1 MKLALDKLVGRGGF
15 SRVYLARVTSSSSA
29 IGTEVAVKKMHITKH
44 VQNSVLRHE
53 ACAYILLA
61 GSGHSS
67 VPEVYAWGRSQYY
80 DYLALELL
88 GDDVLSVREGLTLR
102 NFVILAC
109 AMLDALEH
117 VHSRGIVH
125 CDVKP
130 GNFLFSRAPP
140 KYQLKLIDFGLAIPF
155 RDLSTGEHVLTS
167 ERSTGHLRGTELYAS
182 IPAHMHCTLA
192 RRDDMESLAYTLVH
206 LACGRLPWAHPS
218 VYGVNILHRKVAWRA
233 DSEAAQL
240 PPVLAQFVSYTRAL
254 GFDAEPE
261 YALWRAAFRAL
272 VPDLR
277 SDDVF
282 DPADEGLRVIDWA
295 PPPQPQPQIQIQI
308 LQNQPPSS
316 DSDSDSIPSS
326 DDGWVPTSVWPA
338 PVSVPLSHLF
348 GNGDEQAVVRDSE
361 QVEWIEEPPE
371 MGKAWLVQSDCP
383 ERMMEF

>member
-1 MKLALDKLVGRGGF
+1 MKLALDKLIGRRGF
-15 SRVYLARVTSSSSA
+15 SRVYVARVTSSSS
-29 IGTEVAVKKMHITKH
+29 TNSEVAVKKMHITKH

-61 GSGHSS
+61 GHSS

-88 GDDVLSVREGLTLR
+88 GEDVFSVRDGLTLR

-130 GNFLFSRAPP
+130 GNFLFSRAAPG
-140 KYQLKLIDFGLAIPF
+140 YQLKLIDFGLAIPF
-155 RDLSTGEHVLTS
+155 RTGASEP

-218 VYGVNILHRKVAWRA
+218 VNILHRKVAWRA
-233 DSEAAQL
+233 EAAGV
-240 PPVLAQFVSYTRAL
+240 PPVLAQFVASTRAL

-261 YALWRAAFRAL
+261 YAHWRAAFRAL
-272 VPDLR
+272 VPLR
-277 SDDVF
+277 DDDQF
-282 DPADEGLRVIDWA
+282 NPADEGLRVIDWA
-295 PPPQPQPQIQIQI
+295 PQIQPQPQPQIQI
-308 LQNQPPSS
+308 LQNPPSS

-338 PVSVPLSHLF
+338 PVSIRLSHLF
-348 GNGDEQAVVRDSE
+348 ADGDEQAVVRDSE
-361 QVEWIEEPPE
+361 RLERIEEPPE
-371 MGKAWLVQSDCP
+371 MGKAWLVQCDRP
-383 ERMMEF
+383 ERMMDF